1 MADSKCARCG
11 AATDDSTSRCK
22 DCGRVD
28 VRVCRLIQLYGEDFS
43 TAWRTCLN
51 ENMLDK
57 GEFTRAAQGVYG
69 QDLAKLMVE
78 KIEQTIK
85 YETYASFTG
94 SGEFMDLH
102 DLEEKCKNNP
112 ERLAGIK
119 TKGKTMK
126 CPSSGVTLY
135 EFVTFTTESMQRL
148 TAMQQICQT
157 ITQQSKI
164 KAVKAIKPKA
174 KGKAKAKA
182 NPEDGANDAGAGED
196 PLQEV
201 GDKEKEILEQHVVKL
216 AESVEI
222 SNLYTAEI
230 KDEKNQI
237 WATLLPPW
245 VLTQCEAQALN
256 LDNKKSEINVIIEQQ
271 KSPMSMNAMGAAMKT
286 LMKDA
291 KEVGRRAELQ
301 IKEAKKM
308 AGVEVPRKAKNNED
322 GEVGTNKRAKKT
334 R

>member
-11 AATDDSTSRCK
+11 QETDGSTSRCK

-28 VRVCRLIQLYGEDFS
+28 VRVCRLIQLYGDQFA
-43 TAWRTCLN
+43 TAWKTCLS

-57 GEFTRAAQGVYG
+57 AEFSRAAQEVYG
-69 QDLAKLMVE
+69 HDLAKLMVE

-112 ERLAGIK
+112 DRLAGIK
-119 TKGKTMK
+119 ANGKTMT

-135 EFVTFTTESMQRL
+135 EFLTFSTESQQRL
-148 TAMQQICQT
+148 SQMQQICQT
-157 ITQQSKI
+157 INQQSKI
-164 KAVKAIKPKA
+164 KAVKTTGAKPKA

-182 NPEDGANDAGAGED
+182 EDGAGED
-196 PLQEV
+196 PPTEV

-216 AESVEI
+216 AESVEV
-222 SNLYTAEI
+222 SNLFTAEI

-237 WATLLPPW
+237 WAILLPPW

-256 LDNKKSEINVIIEQQ
+256 LDNKKSEINVIIEQKQ
-271 KSPMSMNAMGAAMKT
+271 SPISMNAMGAAMKT
-286 LMKDA
+286 LLKDA

-322 GEVGTNKRAKKT
+322 GEVGTNKKAKKT